1 MVRAS
6 LLAVSLRLRDRHGRH
21 LVFTMGIDLAR
32 PPEEVWPYLVDWER
46 LDRWMRE
53 GSDFRVVGD
62 RREGVGVVAEA
73 TIRIAGISTRDRIRV
88 TRWEPPAVLEVEHL
102 GWVKG
107 SGYMELSPTDHGSE
121 LFWRESFRP
130 PMGPVGRIGMRLLSG
145 TIRRIFGRDLAEL
158 KRLVEEG

>member
-6 LLAVSLRLRDRHGRH
+6 LLAVSLRLSDRDGRH

-53 GSDFRVVGD
+53 GSEFRVVGD

-107 SGYMELSPTDHGSE
+107 SGYMEVGTIERGSH
-121 LFWRESFRP
+121 LFWRESLAP
-130 PMGPVGRIGMRLLSG
+130 PLGPLGRLGMRMLSG
-145 TIRRIFGRDLAEL
+145 VIRRTFRRDLTDL
-158 KRLVEEG
+158 KALVEGG